1 MIETKSNMFEN
12 VYLPLKGFL
21 NSTKDSTVFDVIDLS
36 ILTFR
41 CRLRSPPLSALGAGR
56 WHGCWAR

>member
-1 MIETKSNMFEN
+1 MFEN